1 MASQAPGY
9 LIIARTM
16 KCPSRYITAA
26 AASLLV
32 ACASVPPPSPAPA
45 APIEPPR
52 AAREGPTPKGQR
64 DLEVLVSFFTGTWDS
79 KPGEPPMRLRVAPF
93 RKGAPVRWLYLEWV
107 RPSEEGKPVRQLVL
121 RVAEDGEDLMTATV
135 HRLPGDA
142 SRFAEEWRK
151 PEPLSGVPIEE
162 LRAVAGCRL
171 RVVRAM
177 TAHFTLVTEG
187 NRCPGDVPGSPAMRF
202 EFSLTSS
209 ELDLLE
215 QPRDAAGNV
224 PPKSRLEPYRYG
236 RSSRVPR

>member
-1 MASQAPGY
+1 MTRPFGF
-9 LIIARTM
+9 TVFV
-16 KCPSRYITAA
+16 AA
-26 AASLLV
+26 LLA
-32 ACASVPPPSPAPA
+32 ACASAPPQAPAPPA
-45 APIEPPR
+45 QIEPPR
-52 AAREGPTPKGQR
+52 AAREGPTAKGQR

-107 RPSEEGKPVRQLVL
+107 RPSEEGRPVRQLVL
-121 RVAEDGEDLMTATV
+121 RIAEDGEDLMTATV

-142 SRFAEEWRK
+142 SRFAGEWRK
-151 PEPLSGVPIEE
+151 PDPLSAVPIEA
-162 LRAVAGCRL
+162 LGAVAGCRMKA
-171 RVVRAM
+171 VRAM

-187 NRCPGDVPGSPAMRF
+187 TRCPGDVPGSPYMRF

-236 RSSRVPR
+236 RNATVPR